1 VYDVGTGS
9 ATNFET
15 VANYVLDN
23 VKGKKKYISMPK
35 DLRGQYQT
43 WTRADTGALSLA
55 GVDVNQ
61 FKTVKQGIAEYINY
75 LKVHRYY

>member
-1 VYDVGTGS
+1 
-9 ATNFET
+9 
-15 VANYVLDN
+15 
-23 VKGKKKYISMPK
+23 MPK
-35 DLRGQYQT
+35 DLHGQYQT
-43 WTRADTGALSLA
+43 WTRADTRALSLA